1 VQLEQQAQLLVLQ
14 GQLERKV
21 LLDLQDLLAQLAQR
35 AQSQVRL
42 VRKVLLVQRVHQE
55 ASIFLVM
62 S

>member
-35 AQSQVRL
+35 AQLLVRR
-42 VRKVLLVQRVHQE
+42 VRKVLLVQRAHQE